1 LTQLFDFYK
10 HWLECR
16 KRQLH
21 LRGNFGIS
29 KNKYMKKKIWFI
41 TGASKG
47 LGLILAK
54 RLLKEGYSVAATS
67 RNISELQK
75 AISEKNDNFLPLEVD
90 LTKESNVE
98 EAINQTA
105 AYFGSIDV
113 IVNNAGYG
121 LAGAL
126 EELTDAEA
134 RQNFE
139 INVFGS
145 LNVIRTAMPLLRK
158 QKSGHIFNIASIGG
172 FSGAFPGFGIYCAT
186 KFAVH
191 GFSESLAAEVKPFG
205 IHVTIVSPGYFR
217 TSFLEASS
225 LGVPQNPI
233 QEYQNVREVQDAH
246 QNSINGIQQGDPEKA
261 AREMIAVAGQ
271 QQPPLHLF
279 LGQDAYDLAEGK
291 IAVIKADLEKMR
303 ATATA
308 TAFDV

>member
-1 LTQLFDFYK
+1 
-10 HWLECR
+10 
-16 KRQLH
+16 
-21 LRGNFGIS
+21 
-29 KNKYMKKKIWFI
+29 MKKKIWFI

-47 LGLILAK
+47 LGLILIK
-54 RLLKEGYSVAATS
+54 TLLKKGYAVAATS
-67 RNISELQK
+67 RSVSELQK
-75 AISEKNDNFLPLEVD
+75 AIGEKNDNFLPLEVD
-90 LTKESNVE
+90 LTDESSVE

-105 AYFGSIDV
+105 AYFGNIDV

-233 QEYQNVREVQDAH
+233 QEYQNVREIQDTH

-271 QQPPLHLF
+271 EQPPLHLF
-279 LGQDAYDLAEGK
+279 LGQDAYDLAEAK
-291 IAVIKADLEKMR
+291 IALIKADLEKMH